1 MKIDPDTYRQRHPM
15 LQDFIFISLFS
26 VVGVL
31 RPFRCLIGLIAVT
44 QYKYLRNAV
53 SFQFITVMYY
63 FNFRVLPTLA
73 LAVTVLTLVSAA
85 AGEMPVIPPPGVRF
99 CMDLIKLSQ

>member
-53 SFQFITVMYY
+53 SFQFITMMYY
-63 FNFRVLPTLA
+63 FKFRVLPTLA
-73 LAVTVLTLVSAA
+73 LAVLTLASAA
-85 AGEMPVIPPPGVRF
+85 AGQMPVIPPPGVRF

>member
-1 MKIDPDTYRQRHPM
+1 M
-15 LQDFIFISLFS
+15 
-26 VVGVL
+26 L

-73 LAVTVLTLVSAA
+73 LAVLTLVSAA